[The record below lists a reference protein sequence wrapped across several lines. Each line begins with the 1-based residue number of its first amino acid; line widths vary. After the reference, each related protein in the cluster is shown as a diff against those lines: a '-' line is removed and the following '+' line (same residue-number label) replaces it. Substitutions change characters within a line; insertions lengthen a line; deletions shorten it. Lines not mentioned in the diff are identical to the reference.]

1 MPERAATIDAARGST
16 SAGALFEARGRCGSF
31 LGWIVNNRAS
41 DRAHRAGHQA
51 GFSRA
56 CVLPRAPSRPKRPEL
71 RVLQVSHYG
80 GKCGWMERAAAEEQR
95 TRRADLQDC
104 SRSTCHAGGAIL
116 RRYSLDELPQL
127 CNVLRGEMSLVG
139 PRPHTLDDF

>member
-1 MPERAATIDAARGST
+1 AIGAARGVAT
-16 SAGALFEARGRCGSF
+16 AGALVEAHGRCGSF
-31 LGWIVNNRAS
+31 LAWLVNKRAS

-56 CVLPRAPSRPKRPEL
+56 RVLAGAPGRSKRPEL
-71 RVLQVSHYG
+71 RVLQVSNYG

-104 SRSTCHAGGAIL
+104 SRSTCHAGGAISSPL
-116 RRYSLDELPQL
+116 
-127 CNVLRGEMSLVG
+127 
-139 PRPHTLDDF
+139 

>member
-1 MPERAATIDAARGST
+1 MPAWAATIDAARGST
-16 SAGALFEARGRCGSF
+16 KAGALLEARGRCGSF
-31 LGWIVNNRAS
+31 LAWLVNNRAS

-51 GFSRA
+51 EFA
-56 CVLPRAPSRPKRPEL
+56 WADFLPGAPCRPKRPEL

-104 SRSTCHAGGAIL
+104 SRSTRHARRAIPSPL
-116 RRYSLDELPQL
+116 
-127 CNVLRGEMSLVG
+127 
-139 PRPHTLDDF
+139 